1 MDSCEQ
7 KDELI
12 AAPLGLD
19 MVSETASWTTADA
32 IDGVFEEEDEDQAIE
47 DVVGQVLAEIGMD
60 MSGAMASAPGRT
72 PVAEAEPEGELSLE
86 ERLKNLKGWWRRR
99 KCEPKPA
106 RA

>member
-7 KDELI
+7 KDELT

-19 MVSETASWTTADA
+19 MVPETASRTTADA

-86 ERLKNLKGWWRRR
+86 ERLKNLKG
-99 KCEPKPA
+99 
-106 RA
+106 